1 MHSISS
7 DLKLS
12 KIGLIPT
19 NAKCSLL
26 SFTFLSSDI
35 VAVFKSAFFKF
46 APVKIITSRY
56 CDWRRECHTHWNKCQ
71 WMFDFQRHF
80 CFGQK
85 CLWVLVR
92 VNLWMGDFL
101 FLQNGKHELYAK
113 YRYFSKLKVLQNYKY
128 YWNINSEYIKL
139 LNETNLYNTFL
150 YLKKNF
156 NESHIFYYFFIIYRC
171 SWVLIWVSVY
181 IQVLFCLRNMF
192 KSAHGRFFGRSFVS
206 MNAICECQE
215 NYFEINWCY
224 NYDSVL
230 SEKEGL

>member
-1 MHSISS
+1 M
-7 DLKLS
+7 DVWFS
-12 KIGLIPT
+12 KPFLFWSKVPMG
-19 NAKCSLL
+19 ACSGEL
-26 SFTFLSSDI
+26 
-35 VAVFKSAFFKF
+35 VNGWFF
-46 APVKIITSRY
+46 
-56 CDWRRECHTHWNKCQ
+56 
-71 WMFDFQRHF
+71 M
-80 CFGQK
+80 
-85 CLWVLVR
+85 
-92 VNLWMGDFL
+92 

-150 YLKKNF
+150 YLKKDF
-156 NESHIFYYFFIIYRC
+156 NESHIFHYFFIIYRC
-171 SWVLIWVSVY
+171 SWVLLCVSVY
-181 IQVLFCLRNMF
+181 IQVLFCWRNML

-206 MNAICECQE
+206 MNAIYEYQE